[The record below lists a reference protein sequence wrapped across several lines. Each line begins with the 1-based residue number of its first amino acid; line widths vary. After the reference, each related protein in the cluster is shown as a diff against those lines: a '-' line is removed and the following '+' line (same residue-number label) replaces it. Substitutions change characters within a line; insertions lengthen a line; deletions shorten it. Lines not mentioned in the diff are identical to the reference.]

1 MSTITYTSVFG
12 DVAANVSGVPD
23 FVLASYMNKVTIDL
37 CERAKVWRVAY
48 APVTLVSGQVAYT
61 LVSPTPQTELS
72 AVLTSKVYLG
82 STARWKSLDIVTTEQ
97 IFKVY
102 PDWPDT
108 TEIKEPTAVTRL
120 DEAAIAVVPN
130 PDAAQTYS
138 LYLYC
143 AIRPTL
149 TATGLDSTIYA
160 TYRRTIYHGV
170 LHELMM
176 MPKRPWTDEKRAAYH
191 GKQWE
196 YMVANARARA
206 NKSFGRANINVVPAP
221 WA

>member
-1 MSTITYTSVFG
+1 MSTITYSSIFG
-12 DVAANVSGVPD
+12 DISANVPGVPD
-23 FVLASYMNKVTIDL
+23 VVLAFYMNKVAIDL

-48 APVTLVSGQVAYT
+48 APVTLVAGQVGYT
-61 LVSPTPQTELS
+61 LASPTAQTELS
-72 AVLTSKVYLG
+72 SILTAKAYLG
-82 STARWKSLDIVTTEQ
+82 SVTKWKDLDVVTVEQ
-97 IFKVY
+97 VFKVY

-108 TEIKEPTAVTRL
+108 AEVKEPTAVTRV
-120 DEAAIAVVPN
+120 DEATVSIIPK
-130 PDAAQTYS
+130 PDSAQTYT

-149 TATGLDSTIYA
+149 TAMGMDSTIYA

-176 MPKRPWTDEKRAAYH
+176 MPKRPWTDEARAQYH

-206 NKSFGRANINVVPAP
+206 NKSFGRANISVVPAP